1 MFSDYIGKNVKILV
15 SSNSGAAVCG
25 EQGRMFNSI
34 ITVFG
39 TVKNVDGQF
48 LELENST
55 MIYYPGLD
63 YTFNNLGFSLNNTK
77 QASSF
82 ENPKTLLNL
91 MHVISISIVE

>member
-1 MFSDYIGKNVKILV
+1 MFSDYRGKYVKILV
-15 SSNSGAAVCG
+15 CSNSGAAVCG
-25 EQGRMFNSI
+25 EQGRMFNSM

-39 TVKNVDGQF
+39 TVRDVNAQF

-77 QASSF
+77 QPSSF
-82 ENPKTLLNL
+82 ENPRTLLNL